1 LEENSTEA
9 SIEFIRQMISLLI
22 QAKGEYDSY
31 SKQLSRLDLETQD
44 ILHRLEED
52 FTALQGYHLAKQLRA
67 IRVQRRAVKQHQE
80 LLQILISNLK
90 DSEFQRIEKKL
101 QNKLQQ
107 QAECSYTPRVLKLS
121 ERTDCI

>member
-1 LEENSTEA
+1 LEENFTEA
-9 SIEFIRQMISLLI
+9 SIEFIRQMISLLNH
-22 QAKGEYDSY
+22 AKDEYDSY

-107 QAECSYTPRVLKLS
+107 
-121 ERTDCI
+121 